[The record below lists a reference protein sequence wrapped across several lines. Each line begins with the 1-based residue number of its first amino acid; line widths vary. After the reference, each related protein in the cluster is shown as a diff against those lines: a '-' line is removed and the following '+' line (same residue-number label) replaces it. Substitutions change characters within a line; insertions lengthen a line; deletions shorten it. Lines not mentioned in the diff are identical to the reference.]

1 MSPKPVVKTKKKTKS
16 QEDVRVKFAD
26 KPESPAAAEGESGRY
41 VYGIVQSRDRIDFGK
56 VGIGGAGAMV
66 YTVNYLDIAAVVSN
80 TSVYIFDP
88 TRENALAHEHVIETV
103 MKTYT
108 IIPMSFGTV
117 FRTDNDIREVLQEH
131 LLVFEGCASSDVGK
145 LEFGLKVN
153 WDRDRII
160 EDIKQD
166 DEEIRQFH
174 QEIIRKHLQSTYL
187 ARMQLGRM
195 IDKALAERSIGY
207 VREIY
212 EALRGVCVASRD
224 NQPIGDKMIMNAAF
238 LVERE
243 REPEFDDA
251 VNSIAKKYGQRLKF
265 KYTGP
270 WPPYNFVNIRLKLER
285 RRSGIMLLIDDLLM
299 LPFSG
304 FNFVMKTLRQVAEE
318 QYTDDAPIK
327 ERLLELQL
335 KLEAEEITEEEYT
348 RARGRHHSPVARDP
362 EP

>member
-1 MSPKPVVKTKKKTKS
+1 LKKEKRMATRAAGRPRKDARAGREDLHVKIG
-16 QEDVRVKFAD
+16 DG
-26 KPESPAAAEGESGRY
+26 SPAVPETGPGEGGRY
-41 VYGIVQSRDRIDFGK
+41 VYGIVEAKEQTTFGK
-56 VGIGGAGAMV
+56 IGIGGAGEMV
-66 YTVNYLDIAAVVSN
+66 YMVKYLDIAAVVSK
-80 TSVYIFDP
+80 TAVYIFDP

-103 MKTYT
+103 MKNNT

-117 FRTDNDIREVLQEH
+117 FRTDGDIREVLKSIY
-131 LLVFEGCASSDVGK
+131 SSLKDVLNQMAGK

-153 WDRDRII
+153 WDRDQII
-160 EDIKQD
+160 EELKQE

-195 IDKALAERSIGY
+195 IDKSLAERSTQY

-238 LVERE
+238 LVERH
-243 REPEFDDA
+243 REAEFDNV
-251 VNSIAKKYGQRLKF
+251 VNRIARKYGKRLKF

-285 RRSGIMLLIDDLLM
+285 VTA
-299 LPFSG
+299 
-304 FNFVMKTLRQVAEE
+304 N
-318 QYTDDAPIK
+318 
-327 ERLLELQL
+327 
-335 KLEAEEITEEEYT
+335 
-348 RARGRHHSPVARDP
+348 
-362 EP
+362 

>member
-1 MSPKPVVKTKKKTKS
+1 MTTKTLARPRKTAKS
-16 QEDVRVKFAD
+16 EDDVRVKFGDNSSATT
-26 KPESPAAAEGESGRY
+26 STVTGESGRY
-41 VYGIVQSRDRIDFGK
+41 VYGIVQTRDKIDFGRI
-56 VGIGGAGAMV
+56 GIGGMGEMV
-66 YTVNYLDIAAVVSN
+66 YTVNYQDIAAVVSN
-80 TSVYIFDP
+80 TPVYIFDP

-117 FRTDNDIREVLQEH
+117 FRTDNDIREVLKSIY
-131 LLVFEGCASSDVGK
+131 SSLKDVLHQMAGK

-160 EDIKQD
+160 EDIKQE
-166 DEEIRQFH
+166 DEEIRKFH

-195 IDKALAERSIGY
+195 IDKALAERSISY

-212 EALRGVCVASRD
+212 EALRNVCVASRD

-238 LVERE
+238 LVERD

-251 VNSIAKKYGQRLKF
+251 VNKIAKKYGQRLKF

-285 RRSGIMLLIDDLLM
+285 VGA
-299 LPFSG
+299 G
-304 FNFVMKTLRQVAEE
+304 
-318 QYTDDAPIK
+318 
-327 ERLLELQL
+327 
-335 KLEAEEITEEEYT
+335 
-348 RARGRHHSPVARDP
+348 
-362 EP
+362 

>member
-1 MSPKPVVKTKKKTKS
+1 MKRAKAKPMATRAQLVPRKS
-16 QEDVRVKFAD
+16 AKSKHDLRAKPGRNGAD
-26 KPESPAAAEGESGRY
+26 LGPAAGEGGRY
-41 VYGIVQSRDRIDFGK
+41 VYGIVEGKEQVTFGK
-56 VGIGGAGAMV
+56 IGIGGAGEMV
-66 YTVNYLDIAAVVSN
+66 YTVRYQDIAAVVSN

-103 MKTYT
+103 MKNHT

-117 FRTDNDIREVLQEH
+117 FRTDDDIREVLKSIYPS
-131 LLVFEGCASSDVGK
+131 LKDVLHQMAGK

-153 WDRDRII
+153 WDRDQII

-174 QEIIRKHLQSTYL
+174 HEIIRKHLQSTYL

-195 IDKALAERSIGY
+195 IDKALGERAISY
-207 VREIY
+207 VRDIY
-212 EALRGVCVASRD
+212 EALRSVCVASRD

-243 REPEFDDA
+243 REAEFDSA
-251 VNSIAKKYGQRLKF
+251 INKIARKYGQRLKF

-285 RRSGIMLLIDDLLM
+285 
-299 LPFSG
+299 
-304 FNFVMKTLRQVAEE
+304 VAAS
-318 QYTDDAPIK
+318 Q
-327 ERLLELQL
+327 
-335 KLEAEEITEEEYT
+335 
-348 RARGRHHSPVARDP
+348 
-362 EP
+362 

>member
-1 MSPKPVVKTKKKTKS
+1 MVKQTKAKRTTKPVPATRKTPRTK
-16 QEDVRVKFAD
+16 EDVHVKMQ
-26 KPESPAAAEGESGRY
+26 ETPASAQIAPGESGRY
-41 VYGIVQSRDRIDFGK
+41 VYGIVQAREPVTFGRS
-56 VGIGGAGAMV
+56 GIGGSGEMV
-66 YTVNYLDIAAVVSN
+66 YTVNYQDIAAVVSN

-103 MKTYT
+103 MKNHT

-117 FRTDNDIREVLQEH
+117 FRTDEDIREVLKSIYPS
-131 LLVFEGCASSDVGK
+131 LKDVLHQMAGK

-153 WDRDRII
+153 WDRDQII
-160 EDIKQD
+160 EDIKQE

-195 IDKALAERSIGY
+195 IDKALAERAAEV

-212 EALRGVCVASRD
+212 DGLRAVCVASRD

-243 REPEFDDA
+243 REAEFDSA
-251 VNSIAKKYGQRLKF
+251 VNKIARKYGQRLKF

-285 RRSGIMLLIDDLLM
+285 
-299 LPFSG
+299 
-304 FNFVMKTLRQVAEE
+304 VA
-318 QYTDDAPIK
+318 A
-327 ERLLELQL
+327 
-335 KLEAEEITEEEYT
+335 
-348 RARGRHHSPVARDP
+348 G
-362 EP
+362 